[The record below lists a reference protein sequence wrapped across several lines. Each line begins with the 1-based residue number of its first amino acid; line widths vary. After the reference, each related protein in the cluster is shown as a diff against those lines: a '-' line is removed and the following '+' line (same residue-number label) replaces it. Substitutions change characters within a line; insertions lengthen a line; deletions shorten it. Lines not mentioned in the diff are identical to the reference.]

1 MKLRDDIIN
10 SMMSVYLKKVS
21 GSKIIYEVRHQ
32 NDGVT
37 CRLLLSRH
45 ITGPSFKFISYVEV
59 MISGNCVHCSSK
71 PFMQKELTIKRQ
83 NSLLSNINDNGD
95 NNNKKN
101 V

>member
-1 MKLRDDIIN
+1 M
-10 SMMSVYLKKVS
+10 
-21 GSKIIYEVRHQ
+21 IYQVRHQ
-32 NDGVT
+32 RDGVT
-37 CRLLLSRH
+37 CCLLLSRD

-71 PFMQKELTIKRQ
+71 SFMQKELNIKRQ